1 MKIFAAGLLA
11 VALVV
16 ARARAELTYEIA
28 PVPSPAGLNSLGA
41 SLARSSDGALWLAWV
56 EPAESGTAALRIAEF
71 DGAAKQWRAAVTVYR
86 GRDLSTTPGEF
97 PAFTAGPGDRLSAVW
112 PDGKG
117 GALHTRSIDR
127 GKTWLAPKSLSTE
140 TIAIEKIS
148 AVALPDGRVMA
159 AWLDGRALKST
170 AKTQLFTR
178 FLGEPGADHLVDA
191 SVCECCPLGL
201 TSFPDGTVL
210 LGYRGRSKDDV
221 RDILVASYLDDRW
234 DPRIANTHDQ
244 WKTAT
249 CPMAGARLASDG
261 PRVSK
266 AWFTAAHDD
275 PRVLVATSPDA
286 GGIYTRP
293 VRADL
298 GKPLGHVDTVMLHDG
313 TQLVTW
319 LEHTV
324 DQASQPNG
332 TLYLRRY
339 GPTGN
344 ALPPVALAVVKDAAK
359 AGHPRFAVIKDF
371 DATSPAQL
379 LVTYNRDG
387 DTPGVAT
394 LLVTM
399 PDEDLLAEAD
409 ATCACGHRPEEL
421 RGSGLRARV
430 VAVASDHGSVRLRH
444 GAIPGLLR
452 EGEREFK
459 IAREAAPSLEAPA
472 EILGRI
478 EQRDGIWWLF
488 DVRKLGQPLR

>member
-1 MKIFAAGLLA
+1 MKIFAVGLLA
-11 VALVV
+11 LAL
-16 ARARAELTYEIA
+16 AWCEARAELTYEIV
-28 PVPSPAGLNSLGA
+28 PMPSPAGAGSLGS
-41 SLARSSDGALWLAWV
+41 SLAKSSDGALWLAWV
-56 EPAESGTAALRIAEF
+56 EPTGANARALRISEF
-71 DGAAKQWRAAVTVYR
+71 DGAAKKWRPALTVYR
-86 GRDLSTTPGEF
+86 GTELIATSGEF
-97 PAFTAGPGDRLSAVW
+97 PAVTAGPGNRLSAVW

-117 GALHTRSIDR
+117 GALYTQSIDG
-127 GKTWLAPKSLSTE
+127 GKTWLQAKPLSTE
-140 TIAIEKIS
+140 TSAVEKIS
-148 AVALPDGRVMA
+148 AVALADGRVMV
-159 AWLDGRALKST
+159 AWLDGRAIKST

-191 SVCECCPLGL
+191 SVCDCCQLGL
-201 TSFPDGTVL
+201 TSFPDGTAL
-210 LGYRGRSKDDV
+210 LAYRGRTKDEI
-221 RDILVASYLDDRW
+221 RDILVASYLEGQW

-244 WKTAT
+244 WKIAG
-249 CPMAGARLASDG
+249 CPMNGARLASDG

-266 AWFTAAHDD
+266 AWFTAANDD

-298 GKPLGHVDTVMLHDG
+298 GKPLGHVDTVMLRDG

-324 DQASQPNG
+324 DQASKPNG

-344 ALPPVALAVVKDAAK
+344 ALPPVALAVIKDASA
-359 AGHPRFAVIKDF
+359 AGFPRFAVVKDF
-371 DATSPAQL
+371 DVTSSAQL
-379 LVTYNRDG
+379 LVTFSRDG
-387 DTPGVAT
+387 DAAGVAT

-421 RGSGLRARV
+421 RGAGLRGQIL
-430 VAVASDHGSVRLRH
+430 AVSSDHGSVRLRH
-444 GAIPGLLR
+444 SAIPGLLR
-452 EGEREFK
+452 AGEREFK
-459 IAREAAPSLEAPA
+459 IAPETAAALQAPS

-478 EQRDGIWWLF
+478 EQRDGAWWLF
-488 DVRKLGQPLR
+488 DVRRLGQPLR